1 LAYAA
6 SRFPAGE
13 RLVSNTPGAFSAGI
27 IFQTPALSLPQFEP
41 QLQHNKKNRSWEDGA
56 DDSDD
61 MVVWASYAF
70 QSLMAAAL
78 ADDRHR
84 DIKSQWC
91 S

>member
-1 LAYAA
+1 MFLT
-6 SRFPAGE
+6 GE
-13 RLVSNTPGAFSAGI
+13 RLVSNTPGEFFTGI

-41 QLQHNKKNRSWEDGA
+41 QLKHKKKNHSWEDGA

-61 MVVWASYAF
+61 MVVWASHAF
-70 QSLMAAAL
+70 QFLMAAAL

-84 DIKSQWC
+84 NIKSQSC